1 MSFIDSYLFLLRVSL
16 TAGSFVLT
24 AFPRRVHGLQLGIVV
39 QGLSSS
45 PFLPWLHTAI
55 IQARDGIEED
65 MIECTKRPARIGV
78 IIKKYP
84 EVFLAKLRNGETMC
98 FQWKELLMPTGAV
111 KLRG

>member
-1 MSFIDSYLFLLRVSL
+1 MTKAEVNAMRDY
-16 TAGSFVLT
+16 TK
-24 AFPRRVHGLQLGIVV
+24 LGTKVE
-39 QGLSSS
+39 
-45 PFLPWLHTAI
+45 
-55 IQARDGIEED
+55 IEED

-84 EVFLAKLRNGETMC
+84 EVFLAKLKDGKTMC